1 MVTYFTLLYDRREYR
16 VVLYY
21 SVSVCL
27 DFLQLPAFNFGACL
41 IQMYWDMDV
50 EQRPVVLCVTTIHQ
64 PRQDTSWLS
73 FALLSPLAISI
84 SNSVNFLETVSIQF
98 QFKLSC
104 HCICSQILKH
114 KNDFIISVYL
124 LFSLEI

>member
-1 MVTYFTLLYDRREYR
+1 MVYDRREYR

-21 SVSVCL
+21 SVSVRL
-27 DFLQLPAFNFGACL
+27 DFLQLPPFNFGACL
-41 IQMYWDMDV
+41 IQIYWDMDV

-64 PRQDTSWLS
+64 PRQDTSWLT

-104 HCICSQILKH
+104 HCICSPILKH